1 MDITTLI
8 LLVFITLVVIVGIGG
23 FIWAVNKDD

>member
-1 MDITTLI
+1 MDTTTLI
-8 LLVFITLVVIVGIGG
+8 LLIFISAVVIVGIGG